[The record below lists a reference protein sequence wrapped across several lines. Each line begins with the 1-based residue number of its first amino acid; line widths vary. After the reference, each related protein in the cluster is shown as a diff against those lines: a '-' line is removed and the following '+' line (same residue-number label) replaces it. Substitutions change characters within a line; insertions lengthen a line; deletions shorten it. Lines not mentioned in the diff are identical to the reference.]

1 MAVVQL
7 LAQSSSGASARQAA
21 EQADEA
27 GGRLSAPAAYRQG
40 VSLLNGTANW
50 LTQNLARRTASRIL
64 DMSPLLEAPVTAKDT
79 VRALLDRLPNDCS
92 LDDVQYHLYVVQA
105 VNRGLSDGEAGRTIP
120 HEQVAADL
128 RRKWLLGSAT

>member
-1 MAVVQL
+1 MKQMTSSPPNSGMQL
-7 LAQSSSGASARQAA
+7 TALRAA
-21 EQADEA
+21 ADA
-27 GGRLSAPAAYRQG
+27 GRR
-40 VSLLNGTANW
+40 LLNSTSNC
-50 LTQNLARRTASRIL
+50 LTQNLARRAASRIL
-64 DMSPLLEAPVTAKDT
+64 DMSPLLEAPVTANDT